1 MQKARPSTS
10 TAFLCLLTLALVC
23 GLAFSATYVLRNR
36 TPILSRMAEH
46 SATYWRTNDLV
57 RELKTAGAHVFAV
70 DDEGRTLLLRL
81 DRNRPDI
88 GEISSEHIRKWTNL
102 HVISV
107 MRKSHEVDLLLERP
121 ALSLG
126 HAQS

>member
-1 MQKARPSTS
+1 MRKVHLSASKALR
-10 TAFLCLLTLALVC
+10 CLLTLAFVG
-23 GLAFSATYVLRNR
+23 GLAFAGTYVVRKR
-36 TPILSRMAEH
+36 TPLLSEMAEH
-46 SATYWRTNDLV
+46 STTYWRTNDLV
-57 RELKTAGAHVFAV
+57 RELKGAGAHVFAV

-107 MRKSHEVDLLLERP
+107 MRKKHEVDLLLERP

-126 HAQS
+126 HARS